1 MFLSHE
7 PRHWCAHPQ
16 LEELAPHLNLTQR
29 LDLASPLVRQEG
41 DLRLYSKCT
50 MYNVS
55 WSEVLE
61 VRRVQ
66 FRVLFSAADD

>member
-55 WSEVLE
+55 WPEVLE

-66 FRVLFSAADD
+66 RYILFSASDD